1 MLDRVSPGATLRLRE
16 PDRGYDGAVRPALA
30 RLAGSFRALRHR
42 NFRLFL
48 GGQVVSLTGTW
59 MQQVALGW
67 LVYRLTHSAFLL
79 GLVGF
84 AGQIPSLFVAPVA
97 GVWADRWNRHRM
109 IVATQALSMLQAL
122 VLAGLVL
129 TGTVRIGHVLALSL
143 FIGIVNAVD
152 VPARQSF
159 LVEMVSGREDLANA
173 IALNSSTFNA
183 ARLVGPSIAGAII
196 ATAGEGVV
204 FLLNG
209 VSYAAVLAALLAMR
223 LPPRPPLPQA
233 AAPVWHNLREGVAYV
248 TRFGPIRAILILLSL
263 VSLTGAPYAVLMPV
277 FAVDVLHGDA
287 HTLGFLMGSIGVG
300 ALCGAL
306 LLASRQTVRGL
317 GRFIVASVSAFGAA
331 LIAFSLSRSLW
342 LSLVLVFFSGFG
354 LMVHMAASNTI
365 VQTIVDDDKRGRV
378 MSFYAAAFQGT
389 MPLGSL
395 LAGALAGRI
404 GAPRTVQLGGAA
416 CLLGALAFARALP
429 GIRAELRPIYVQL
442 GIIPEVATGLQ
453 TATEPATTR

>member
-1 MLDRVSPGATLRLRE
+1 
-16 PDRGYDGAVRPALA
+16 VRSSLA
-30 RLAGSFRALRHR
+30 RVTGSFRALRHR

-48 GGQVVSLTGTW
+48 AGQIVSLTGTW

-67 LVYRLTHSAFLL
+67 LVYRLTRSAFLL

-84 AGQIPSLFVAPVA
+84 AGQIPSLFVAPFA
-97 GVWADRWNRHRM
+97 GVWADRANRQRM
-109 IVATQALSMLQAL
+109 IVATQALSMLQAV

-129 TGTVRIGHVLALSL
+129 TGAVRIGHVLALSL
-143 FIGIVNAVD
+143 FLGIVNAFD
-152 VPARQSF
+152 IPARQSF

-196 ATAGEGVV
+196 AAAGEGVV
-204 FLLNG
+204 FVLNA
-209 VSYAAVLAALLAMR
+209 VSYLAVLAGLLAMR
-223 LPPRPPLPQA
+223 LPPRPPA
-233 AAPVWHNLREGVAYV
+233 SERAAPVWHTLREGVAYV
-248 TRFGPIRAILILLSL
+248 TSFGPIRAILLLLSL

-277 FAVDVLHGDA
+277 FAAEVLHGDA
-287 HTLGFLMGSIGVG
+287 HTLGFLVGAIGLG

-317 GRFIVASVSAFGAA
+317 GRVIVVSVLGFGAA
-331 LIAFSLSRSLW
+331 LLGFSLSHRLW
-342 LSLVLVFFSGFG
+342 LSLVLVFFSGFA
-354 LMVHMAASNTI
+354 LMVHMAASNTV

-395 LAGALAGRI
+395 LAGALAGLL
-404 GAPRTVQLGGAA
+404 GAPRTVQLGGIA

-429 GIRAELRPIYVQL
+429 GIRTELRPIYVRL
-442 GIIPEVATGLQ
+442 GIIPEVASGLQ
-453 TATEPATTR
+453 TATAQETTR

>member
-1 MLDRVSPGATLRLRE
+1 MSS
-16 PDRGYDGAVRPALA
+16 ALA
-30 RLAGSFRALRHR
+30 RITGSFRALRHR

-48 GGQVVSLTGTW
+48 GGQIVSLTGTW

-67 LVYRLTHSAFLL
+67 LVYRLTRSAFLL

-84 AGQIPSLFVAPVA
+84 AGQIPSLFVAPFA
-97 GVWADRWNRHRM
+97 GVWADRANRHRM
-109 IVATQALSMLQAL
+109 IVATQALSMLQAV

-129 TGTVRIGHVLALSL
+129 TGAVRISHVIALSL
-143 FIGIVNAVD
+143 FIGIVNAFD
-152 VPARQSF
+152 IPARQSF

-183 ARLVGPSIAGAII
+183 ARLVGPSVAGAII
-196 ATAGEGVV
+196 AAAGEGVV
-204 FLLNG
+204 FVLNA
-209 VSYAAVLAALLAMR
+209 VSYVAVLSALLAMR
-223 LPPRPPLPQA
+223 LPPRPPGPQR
-233 AAPVWHNLREGVAYV
+233 AAPVWHNLREGIGYV
-248 TRFGPIRAILILLSL
+248 TRFGPIRAILLLLSL

-277 FAVDVLHGDA
+277 FAADILHGDA
-287 HTLGFLMGSIGVG
+287 HTLGFLVGSIGLG

-317 GRFIVASVSAFGAA
+317 GRVIVVSVLAFGAA
-331 LIAFSLSRSLW
+331 LLAFSLSRSLW

-354 LMVHMAASNTI
+354 LMVHMAASNTV
-365 VQTIVDDDKRGRV
+365 VQTIVDDDMRGRV

-395 LAGALAGRI
+395 LAGGLAGLI
-404 GAPRTVQLGGAA
+404 GAPRTVQIGGAA
-416 CLLGALAFARALP
+416 CLLGAITFARALP

-442 GIIPEVATGLQ
+442 GILPEMATGLQ
-453 TATEPATTR
+453 TATEPETTR

>member
-1 MLDRVSPGATLRLRE
+1 M
-16 PDRGYDGAVRPALA
+16 RPALV
-30 RLAGSFRALRHR
+30 RLTGSFSALRHR

-67 LVYRLTHSAFLL
+67 LVYRLTRSAFLL

-84 AGQIPSLFVAPVA
+84 AGQIPSLFLAPFA

-129 TGTVRIGHVLALSL
+129 TGAIQVGHVLALSL
-143 FIGIVNAVD
+143 FLGVVNAFD
-152 VPARQSF
+152 IPARQSF
-159 LVEMVSGREDLANA
+159 LVEMVGGREDLANA

-183 ARLVGPSIAGAII
+183 ARLVGPSIAGTII
-196 ATAGEGVV
+196 AVAGEGVV

-209 VSYAAVLAALLAMR
+209 VSYAAVIGALLAMR
-223 LPPRPPLPQA
+223 LAPHPPRPGPV
-233 AAPVWHNLREGVAYV
+233 APVWRRLEEGVAYV
-248 TRFGPIRAILILLSL
+248 THSAPIRSILLLLSL

-277 FAVDVLHGDA
+277 FAADVLHGDA
-287 HTLGFLMGSIGVG
+287 HTLGFLVGSIGVG

-306 LLASRQTVRGL
+306 LLATRRTVRGL
-317 GRFIVASVSAFGAA
+317 GRFIVASVTAFGASV
-331 LIAFSLSRSLW
+331 IAFSVSRSVW
-342 LSLVLVFFSGFG
+342 LSLVLAFLCGFA

-395 LAGALAGRI
+395 LGGGLAGLV
-404 GAPRTVQLGGAA
+404 GAPRTLQLGGAA
-416 CLLGALAFARALP
+416 CLLGALVFARALP
-429 GIRAELRPIYVQL
+429 GVRAEIRPIYVRL
-442 GIIPEVATGLQ
+442 GVIPETGHPIS
-453 TATEPATTR
+453 AEPEGGSRAAEAGGPNQ

>member
-1 MLDRVSPGATLRLRE
+1 V
-16 PDRGYDGAVRPALA
+16 VRP
-30 RLAGSFRALRHR
+30 RLAGLSGSFRALRHR

-48 GGQVVSLTGTW
+48 GGQIVSLTGTW

-67 LVYRLTHSAFLL
+67 LVYRLTRSAFLL

-84 AGQIPSLFVAPVA
+84 AGQIPSLFVAPFA

-122 VLAGLVL
+122 ALAGLVL
-129 TGTVRIGHVLALSL
+129 AGGIRVWHVLALSL
-143 FIGIVNAVD
+143 FLGIVNAFD
-152 VPARQSF
+152 IPTRQSF
-159 LVEMVSGREDLANA
+159 LVEMVGGREDLANA

-183 ARLVGPSIAGAII
+183 ARLVGPAVAGAII
-196 ATAGEGVV
+196 AAAGEGVV

-209 VSYAAVLAALLAMR
+209 LSYGAVLAALLAMR
-223 LPPRPPLPQA
+223 LPPRPPPRGPR
-233 AAPVWHNLREGVAYV
+233 APAWHNLGEGVAYV
-248 TRFGPIRAILILLSL
+248 TRFGPIRSILLLLSL

-287 HTLGFLMGSIGVG
+287 HTLGFLTASIGVG

-306 LLASRQTVRGL
+306 FLASRRTVRGL
-317 GRFIVASVSAFGAA
+317 GRFIVAAVTAFGTA
-331 LIAFSLSRSLW
+331 LVAFSLSRSLW
-342 LSLVLVFFSGFG
+342 LSLGLAFLSGFG
-354 LMVHMAASNTI
+354 LMVHMASSNTI

-378 MSFYAAAFQGT
+378 MSFYAVAFQGT

-395 LAGALAGRI
+395 LAGGLAGLV
-404 GAPRTVQLGGAA
+404 GAPRTLQLGGAA

-429 GIRAELRPIYVQL
+429 GIRAQVQPIYARL
-442 GIIPEVATGLQ
+442 GVFPEVATGLP
-453 TATEPATTR
+453 TATEPEAAGRSEP

>member
-1 MLDRVSPGATLRLRE
+1 
-16 PDRGYDGAVRPALA
+16 VRSDFA

-48 GGQVVSLTGTW
+48 GGQIVSLIGTW

-67 LVYRLTHSAFLL
+67 LVYRLTRSAFLL

-84 AGQIPSLFVAPVA
+84 AGQIPSLFVSPFA

-129 TGTVRIGHVLALSL
+129 SGVVRVWHVLALSL
-143 FIGIVNAVD
+143 FLGLVNAFD

-159 LVEMVSGREDLANA
+159 LVEMVGGRHDLANA

-183 ARLVGPSIAGAII
+183 ARLVGPAVAGAMI
-196 ATAGEGVV
+196 AAWGEGVV
-204 FLLNG
+204 FLVNG
-209 VSYAAVLAALLAMR
+209 VSYVAVIAALLAMR
-223 LPPRPPLPQA
+223 VPPRPPPA
-233 AAPVWHNLREGVAYV
+233 GAPAPAWHDLVEGVAYV
-248 TRFGPIRAILILLSL
+248 SRSGPIRALLLLVSL
-263 VSLTGAPYAVLMPV
+263 VSLAGASYTVLMPV

-306 LLASRQTVRGL
+306 LLAARRTVRGL
-317 GRFIVASVSAFGAA
+317 GRYIVAAVGAFGASLA
-331 LIAFSLSRSLW
+331 AFSFSRSLP
-342 LSLVLVFFSGFG
+342 LSLLLVGLAGFG
-354 LMVHMAASNTI
+354 LMVQMAASNTI
-365 VQTIVDDDKRGRV
+365 LQTIVDDDKRGRV
-378 MSFYAAAFQGT
+378 MSFYAAAFMGT

-395 LAGALAGRI
+395 LAGGLAGVI
-404 GAPRTVQLGGAA
+404 GAPRTLQLGGAA
-416 CLLGALAFARALP
+416 CLLGALAFSRALP
-429 GIRAELRPIYVQL
+429 GIRAQIRPIYARL
-442 GIIPEVATGLQ
+442 GILPVVATGLQ
-453 TATEPATTR
+453 TATEPAAAARTTPAGS

>member
-1 MLDRVSPGATLRLRE
+1 VLDRVSPGATLRLRE

-183 ARLVGPSIAGAII
+183 ARLGGPSIAGAII

-233 AAPVWHNLREGVAYV
+233 AAPVWLNLREGVAYV
-248 TRFGPIRAILILLSL
+248 TRFGPIRAILLLLSL

-277 FAVDVLHGDA
+277 FAADVLHGDA